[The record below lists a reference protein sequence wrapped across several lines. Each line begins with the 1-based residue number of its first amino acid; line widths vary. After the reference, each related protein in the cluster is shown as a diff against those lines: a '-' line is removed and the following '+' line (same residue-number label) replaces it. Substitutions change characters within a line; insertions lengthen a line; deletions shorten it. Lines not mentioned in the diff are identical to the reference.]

1 MSSKMAAPFCIPISN
16 ECCSPS
22 LASIWCCQCFGF
34 SPNRCCMV
42 SSCCFNLQFPND
54 IWCWA
59 SFICYSS
66 SSHTHASAL
75 VRCLFRS
82 FAHMLIRLFI
92 FLLLSFMSSV
102 FDNGYQICLWQ
113 IFLPSLWL
121 LFSLSWLIFNFVSSD
136 HNFIVTFI
144 LIQSNVEIILLY
156 RAPFSFF

>member
-1 MSSKMAAPFCIPISN
+1 MNAAPHPWPAFDVVNVLDFHLTGVVWYLPAVLIYS
-16 ECCSPS
+16 S
-22 LASIWCCQCFGF
+22 LMTYDVEHHSYA
-34 SPNRCCMV
+34 
-42 SSCCFNLQFPND
+42 
-54 IWCWA
+54 
-59 SFICYSS
+59 YSS